1 MTFIVDAILS
11 FVNFQGPSK
20 VSENFSD
27 DIDDWSGPADAALVL
42 DSSVVDFDE
51 VRYMRSVA
59 AAVALNLDVWSVRS
73 GSRTVDLGSRFEVIH
88 MALRNEIH

>member
-1 MTFIVDAILS
+1 M
-11 FVNFQGPSK
+11 
-20 VSENFSD
+20 SENFSD

-73 GSRTVDLGSRFEVIH
+73 GSRTVDLGSRIEVIH
-88 MALRNEIH
+88 IAQRNEIQ